1 MVGCMLES
9 KLGVATSL
17 EVTSSFSNVKYT
29 DLDVFTYPSKQSF
42 NGGQYVNNGMHRSL
56 DRAGFSIKLNNVF

>member
-9 KLGVATSL
+9 KLEVVTSL
-17 EVTSSFSNVKYT
+17 EVTSSVSNVKYI
-29 DLDVFTYPSKQSF
+29 DLNGFTYPSEQPF
-42 NGGQYVNNGMHRSL
+42 TGGLYVNNGMDRSL